1 MGGVDAQTRSGFNER
16 NPLMSLSNRRVVIIG
31 GTSGIGLA
39 TAHAAI
45 DAGVEVVIASR
56 RQTSIDAALEVLSA
70 DTIGHTLDV
79 LDTDAVAAFFEKVG
93 TFDHLVYT
101 AGESLSLMPVDGMD
115 IDQARGFFQVR
126 FFGALNAVSIAAKH
140 IRPEGSITLTSGS
153 ARTRPGVGW
162 SVASS
167 LCGATT
173 SLGRA
178 LAVELAPIRVNVV
191 EPGIVRSPLW
201 SGMSTED
208 QQAMYDQQAAAL
220 PMGRVGEV
228 HDVALAFLYSM
239 TQSFMTGASI
249 PVDGGALLV

>member
-16 NPLMSLSNRRVVIIG
+16 NPLMSLSNKRVVIIG

-45 DAGVEVVIASR
+45 DAGAEVVVASS
-56 RQTSIDAALEVLSA
+56 RQASVDAALGGLPAE
-70 DTIGHTLDV
+70 TTGHTLDV
-79 LDTDAVAAFFEKVG
+79 LDTEAVAAFFEKAG
-93 TFDHLVYT
+93 SFDHLVYT

-115 IDQARGFFQVR
+115 MDKARAFFEVR
-126 FFGALNAVSIAAKH
+126 FFGALNVVSVAARY
-140 IRPEGSITLTSGS
+140 IRPSGSITLTSGS
-153 ARTRPGVGW
+153 ARTRPGAGW

-173 SLGRA
+173 SLAGA
-178 LAVELAPIRVNVV
+178 LAVELAPTRVNVV

-201 SGMSTED
+201 NGMSAED

-220 PMGRVGEV
+220 PIGRVGEV
-228 HDVALAFLYSM
+228 HDVAQAFLYAM

-249 PVDGGALLV
+249 PVDGGALLA

>member
-1 MGGVDAQTRSGFNER
+1 
-16 NPLMSLSNRRVVIIG
+16 MSLTSKRVVIIG

-45 DAGVEVVIASR
+45 DAGAEVIIASS
-56 RQTSIDAALEVLSA
+56 RQSSIDAALGELSA
-70 DTIGHTLDV
+70 GTTGHALDV
-79 LDTDAVAAFFEKVG
+79 LDTAAVRSFFDNVG
-93 TFDHLVYT
+93 EFDHLAYT
-101 AGESLSLMPVDGMD
+101 AGESLSLMPIDGMNL
-115 IDQARGFFQVR
+115 DQARGFFQIR

-140 IRPEGSITLTSGS
+140 IRREGSITLTSGS
-153 ARTRPGVGW
+153 ARTRPGAGW

-173 SLGRA
+173 SLAGA

-201 SGMSTED
+201 SGMNAED
-208 QQAMYDQQAAAL
+208 QQAMFDQQAATL
-220 PMGRVGEV
+220 PAGRVGEV
-228 HDVALAFLYSM
+228 EDVAQAFLYSM
-239 TQSFMTGASI
+239 TQSFMTGTSI

>member
-1 MGGVDAQTRSGFNER
+1 
-16 NPLMSLSNRRVVIIG
+16 MSLTNNRVVIIG

-45 DAGVEVVIASR
+45 DAGAQVIIASS
-56 RQTSIDAALEVLSA
+56 RQSSIDTALGELSA
-70 DTIGHTLDV
+70 DTTGHALDV
-79 LDTDAVAAFFEKVG
+79 LDTVAVQAFFAEVG
-93 TFDHLVYT
+93 EFDHLAYT
-101 AGESLSLMPVDGMD
+101 AGEPLSLMPVEGMN
-115 IDQARGFFQVR
+115 IDQARTFFQVR

-140 IRPEGSITLTSGS
+140 IHPGGSITLTSGA
-153 ARTRPGVGW
+153 ARTRPGAGW

-173 SLGRA
+173 SLAGA

-201 SGMSTED
+201 SGMSIED
-208 QQAMYDQQAAAL
+208 QQAMYLQQAATL
-220 PMGRVGEV
+220 PAGRVGEV
-228 HDVALAFLYSM
+228 DDIAQAFVYSM
-239 TQSFMTGASI
+239 TQSFMTGTSI